1 MWLEGKHI
9 MVTGATRGIGRALAA
24 QLIDAGATVL
34 AVARDGEALAG
45 LAWELGPQLQ
55 TQACDLQNAK
65 DRAQL
70 IDTLTQADPP
80 LDGLINN
87 AGIQIEVGYLAASHI
102 ELAEDINME
111 VNINLVA
118 PLHLCASLAPLLA
131 QRPEGF
137 IVNITSALALAPKQD
152 APIYCATKAALR
164 SFTTALRYQADQVA
178 PNLQVSECIMA
189 LVDTD
194 MTHGR
199 GRGKISPDRAAQE
212 VLQGIKRG
220 ADEIWIGKTRMLRWI
235 NRLSPALAARILRG

>member
-9 MVTGATRGIGRALAA
+9 LVTGATRGIGRALTA
-24 QLIDAGATVL
+24 QLIKAGATVL
-34 AVARDGEALAG
+34 AVARDSEALAT
-45 LAWELGPQLQ
+45 LAWELGPQVQ
-55 TQACDLQNAK
+55 THTCDLQNVE

-70 IDTLTQADPP
+70 IDRLKKAEPP

-87 AGIQIEVGYLAASHI
+87 AGIQNETDYLTASHI

-111 VNINLVA
+111 ININLVA
-118 PLHLCASLAPLLA
+118 PLHLCAALAPLLG

-137 IVNITSALALAPKQD
+137 IANVTSALALAPKQD
-152 APIYCATKAALR
+152 TPVYSATKAGLR
-164 SFTTALRYQADQVA
+164 SFTTALRYQAGRHA
-178 PNLQVSECIMA
+178 PNLQVSECVMT

-194 MTHGR
+194 MTLGR
-199 GRGKISPDRAAQE
+199 GRGKISPDLAAQE

-235 NRLSPALAARILRG
+235 NRVSPALAARILRG